1 MQITLETRKRNTR
14 FYVLRQWVP
23 EGRSIE
29 AYASFKQAKP
39 WPWHVEVIPGV
50 SVVGLVTHEQLR
62 KVVWGIII
70 KNFMHTHTRTHA
82 RMHAHTH
89 TDPVLH
95 PAVFKGSG
103 EDGEVEVVGGWR
115 RDCQP

>member
-39 WPWHVEVIPGV
+39 WPWRVEDIPRV
-50 SVVGLVTHEQLR
+50 SVVGLVTNKDLCQ
-62 KVVWGIII
+62 VVWGIII
-70 KNFMHTHTRTHA
+70 ENFKT
-82 RMHAHTH
+82 
-89 TDPVLH
+89 PSVLI
-95 PAVFKGSG
+95 FCSG
-103 EDGEVEVVGGWR
+103 ERERER
-115 RDCQP
+115 ERERE